1 MSRCLQNDTYGR
13 TVGKVLVD
21 GIDANLEQVK
31 AGMAW
36 HYRKYAKEQAVEDR
50 ATYAQAEDQARA
62 GQRGLWR
69 DPEPVPPW
77 E

>member
-1 MSRCLQNDTYGR
+1 M
-13 TVGKVLVD
+13 
-21 GIDANLEQVK
+21 DANLEQVK